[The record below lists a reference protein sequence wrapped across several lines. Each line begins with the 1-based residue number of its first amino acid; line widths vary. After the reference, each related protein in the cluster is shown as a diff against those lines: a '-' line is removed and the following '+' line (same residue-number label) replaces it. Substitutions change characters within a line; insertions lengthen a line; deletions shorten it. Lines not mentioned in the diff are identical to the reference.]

1 MSKHWLDNRT
11 LMQEPRLALNSRHI
25 AIAIC
30 SLFILGCAGEKQT
43 TDSLYDI
50 DSVIRNQISYFVN
63 RGIEIQKKTVL
74 NGVEKVTTVSPKD
87 SMAWNEEL
95 AIFLELDIIN
105 RPINR
110 KLYKV
115 EELADRESNLRIKS
129 FTATEELPVSFLKVY
144 YYKTMDR
151 IRKIE
156 AEYNARNS
164 LYESTRLLTMEFED
178 ISGSATLTS
187 YTVDGGQKMFLDDSV
202 QYTIDAGIARK
213 QTQGWQNGMEEKD

>member
-1 MSKHWLDNRT
+1 
-11 LMQEPRLALNSRHI
+11 MQEPRLQLKSRSF
-25 AIAIC
+25 AVVVC
-30 SLFILGCAGEKQT
+30 SLCILGCAGENQT

-50 DSVIRNQISYFVN
+50 DSVIRYQISYFVN
-63 RGIEIQKKTVL
+63 HGIEIQKKTVL

-115 EELADRESNLRIKS
+115 EDLADTESNLRIKS

-144 YYKTMDR
+144 YYKSMDR

-164 LYESTRLLTMEFED
+164 LYKSTRLLTLEFED
-178 ISGSATLTS
+178 ISGNATLTS

-202 QYTIDAGIARK
+202 HYTIDAGIARK
-213 QTQGWQNGMEEKD
+213 QIKRWQNGMEEKD

>member
-1 MSKHWLDNRT
+1 
-11 LMQEPRLALNSRHI
+11 MQEPRTFELPII
-25 AIAIC
+25 AIVVC
-30 SLFILGCAGEKQT
+30 SLLISGCAAENQT

-50 DSVIRNQISYFVN
+50 DSVIHHQISHFVDQ
-63 RGIEIQKKTVL
+63 GVEIKKKAVL
-74 NGVEKVTTVSPKD
+74 NGVEKVTVIRPKD
-87 SMAWNEEL
+87 SVDWREEL

-110 KLYKV
+110 RLYKV
-115 EELADRESNLRIKS
+115 EELTDTESNLRIKS
-129 FTATEELPVSFLKVY
+129 FTATEELTVKFLKVY

-164 LYESTRLLTMEFED
+164 LYKSTRLLTLEFED
-178 ISGSATLTS
+178 ISGKATLTS
-187 YTVDGGQKMFLDDSV
+187 YAVDGGQKMFLDDSV

-213 QTQGWQNGMEEKD
+213 QTKGWQNGMEEKD